1 MIRVSDVTYG
11 LRDVFGDDVFC
22 IALCVLQ
29 SIVWG
34 HFRIAY
40 SVLRSERGRRGVFDN
55 VCALR
60 IPYPYSA
67 AMPYGGG
74 TRIVYCVSVSRI
86 RDVGSEF
93 VLRIRIRIAYS
104 G

>member
-1 MIRVSDVTYG
+1 MGLSSGIYG
-11 LRDVFGDDVFC
+11 LRDVFGDDVMRM
-22 IALCVLQ
+22 ALCVLH

-34 HFRIAY
+34 QLRIAY
-40 SVLRSERGRRGVFDN
+40 CVLRCERGRRGVFDK

-74 TRIVYCVSVSRI
+74 TRIAYCVSVSRI
-86 RDVGSEF
+86 WDVGAE
-93 VLRIRIRIAYS
+93 
-104 G
+104 